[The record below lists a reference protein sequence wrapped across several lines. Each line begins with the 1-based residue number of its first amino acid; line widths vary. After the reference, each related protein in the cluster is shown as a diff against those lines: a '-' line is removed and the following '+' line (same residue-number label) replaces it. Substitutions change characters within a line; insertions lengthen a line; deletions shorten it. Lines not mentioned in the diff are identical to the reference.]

1 MADFLSCSTVC
12 MHAYY
17 EIPLI
22 MSKSGAVKRLEA
34 SFFPLPIVSL
44 ILFFF
49 FIFSMSESL
58 LISSFFFLISIRL
71 NSQKPWP
78 YLQNKFKSWKSWLT
92 WTVVQF
98 LALCK
103 QYGRKYQKLR
113 YCWLAKKLLNHTFF
127 VKLRNFK
134 RAFLRSHSIYQ
145 AQCFR
150 DNWNCYIFSIF
161 RDFILLAS
169 SGNDKHIP

>member
-1 MADFLSCSTVC
+1 
-12 MHAYY
+12 MHACV
-17 EIPLI
+17 LWNT
-22 MSKSGAVKRLEA
+22 ADHVKKWSCKEA
-34 SFFPLPIVSL
+34 RGFLFSPSHCFPHTF
-44 ILFFF
+44 LFFLF
-49 FIFSMSESL
+49 FQWANRCWSHCL
-58 LISSFFFLISIRL
+58 FFLISIRL

-134 RAFLRSHSIYQ
+134 RTFLRSHSIYQ